1 MENLGSGDGIKG
13 DFSLKFDNPK
23 KMNSFYEQLEENI
36 KAMVSPEGRYTLN
49 RSSGVLSIYDKKDRV
64 DAIESVINK
73 IKKRSQKQVLIEAKI
88 LEVVLNDEHNLGVSW
103 EAIAEEVIR
112 SGDQFVLQ
120 QTLGLEGTVA
130 GTMSYSANNFNAI
143 ITALN
148 ASGDIDM
155 LSNPRVKVL
164 SGQSAMITSGKLV
177 PFWEKEVQNTVGSVG
192 TAGLQEVIY
201 NRRDVLNGITLGVT
215 AVIMEDGRI
224 MLNIVPI
231 TSNIEK
237 VVEHFDEDGKSVA
250 SAPILN
256 IKEAGTVIYANNND
270 LVSIGGLINNT
281 VSKTQE
287 KIPGLGDLPGLG
299 QMFTKTINT
308 DEKRELVILMKLTI
322 VE

>member
-1 MENLGSGDGIKG
+1 
-13 DFSLKFDNPK
+13 
-23 KMNSFYEQLEENI
+23 MNSFYEQLEENI

-164 SGQSAMITSGKLV
+164 SGQSL
-177 PFWEKEVQNTVGSVG
+177 
-192 TAGLQEVIY
+192 
-201 NRRDVLNGITLGVT
+201 
-215 AVIMEDGRI
+215 
-224 MLNIVPI
+224 
-231 TSNIEK
+231 
-237 VVEHFDEDGKSVA
+237 
-250 SAPILN
+250 
-256 IKEAGTVIYANNND
+256 
-270 LVSIGGLINNT
+270 
-281 VSKTQE
+281 
-287 KIPGLGDLPGLG
+287 
-299 QMFTKTINT
+299 
-308 DEKRELVILMKLTI
+308 
-322 VE
+322 